1 MGAPAVCILLRERE
15 REREREKERKTERER
30 VVVAT
35 QPISLVVGFMYGLAP
50 HIATGE
56 REKERRERE
65 RKRERDKE
73 REKRV
78 YVRQV
83 LPILTKNQGA

>member
-1 MGAPAVCILLRERE
+1 MARIGSTCRTYTAEREGE
-15 REREREKERKTERER
+15 REREREKERER

-35 QPISLVVGFMYGLAP
+35 QPISLVVGFSYGLAP
-50 HIATGE
+50 HIAYW
-56 REKERRERE
+56 RERE
-65 RKRERDKE
+65 KE

-83 LPILTKNQGA
+83 LPILAKKQRHQQKAFTLV